1 MKNIFLLLTIF
12 LFFSCSGGGDSG
24 SMEVSQNSPPVITNN
39 IFTYDVLENQNL
51 AFVLEALDPDG
62 DSVNFEI
69 VGGPDQDSFSVNN
82 SGKVLFLSM
91 PDFEN
96 PSDVNFDNSYGI
108 SIRAFDGSLYS
119 SISNFTINVIND
131 LSDDDNNNSSAICTE
146 ESVLTSYCTLDW
158 DGLEREFYIV
168 FPESFTT
175 EEIYPLIISLHGGA
189 DYADANM
196 EYTGFT
202 EINNQNNLV
211 LIFPQGTI
219 AEGKGDTGWYTGGDC
234 SSIEVCDLSFLE
246 RLIDLSIEELAV
258 DSSRVYISGFSNGAF
273 MAYTTACFLSNKVA
287 AIAPV
292 SGSLSPEDYEECN
305 PQRPVPIIHIHG
317 NNDSQIP
324 LNGNDY
330 ITPVESVFSYWSTF
344 NQCDSSYVIDGEDYN
359 GDGFAWYSEIS
370 SDCQQGVSINYTY
383 LEDFGHEWPSDNT
396 NKGIAA
402 DINGASFIW
411 DFLLKYD
418 INGLKN

>member
-1 MKNIFLLLTIF
+1 
-12 LFFSCSGGGDSG
+12 
-24 SMEVSQNSPPVITNN
+24 MEVSQNSPPVITNN

-96 PSDVNFDNSYGI
+96 PSDVNFDNSYEI

-202 EINNQNNLV
+202 EINDQNNLV

-234 SSIEVCDLSFLE
+234 SNIEVCDLSFLE